1 MEGIYRLAENVP
13 LSLQVVLQEGSITL
27 LRKNNFFMFV
37 LLGGFQA
44 YFLCHCILWW
54 NILG

>member
-1 MEGIYRLAENVP
+1 MEEIYRLAENV
-13 LSLQVVLQEGSITL
+13 LLFLQVVLQEGSITL

-37 LLGGFQA
+37 LLGGFLA